1 MKKNKLY
8 IASVAFAALSLV
20 TSCDSFLDK
29 LPDDRAEV
37 NTEEKVTSLLV
48 SAYPTASSN
57 LILEWSSDNYA
68 DNGKQYSTNQDIEQV
83 YRFQPLTAQ
92 TNDSPKS
99 LWNGYYS
106 AIAAA
111 NQALASIDEMGNP
124 ASLKAQR
131 AEALLC
137 RAYSMYRLATTFCM
151 TYNPDNAEK
160 CMGLPYP
167 TKPETTVSPDYKR
180 GTLKQLYEQ
189 IDADIEAALPDVSDD
204 IYTQP
209 KYHFNQ
215 KAAYA
220 FAARFNLYY
229 MNYDKVITYASK
241 VLGANPASLLRNYV
255 PFMSLSNSEDIEN
268 RYISSSENANLLL
281 MTAFSQIGRNIS
293 GNEARFCH
301 NQNVGQYETIWAK
314 MPWGSGSRDN
324 TLYQSN
330 LLFGNAR
337 ILIFPKMF
345 EHFDRVSSSMF
356 SFLIMF

>member
-83 YRFQPLTAQ
+83 YRFQPLTTQ

-189 IDADIEAALPDVSDD
+189 IDADIEAA
-204 IYTQP
+204 
-209 KYHFNQ
+209 
-215 KAAYA
+215 
-220 FAARFNLYY
+220 
-229 MNYDKVITYASK
+229 
-241 VLGANPASLLRNYV
+241 
-255 PFMSLSNSEDIEN
+255 
-268 RYISSSENANLLL
+268 
-281 MTAFSQIGRNIS
+281 
-293 GNEARFCH
+293 
-301 NQNVGQYETIWAK
+301 
-314 MPWGSGSRDN
+314 
-324 TLYQSN
+324 
-330 LLFGNAR
+330 
-337 ILIFPKMF
+337 
-345 EHFDRVSSSMF
+345 
-356 SFLIMF
+356 

>member
-57 LILEWSSDNYA
+57 LILEWSSDEYA
-68 DNGKQYSTNQDIEQV
+68 DNGKQYSTNQEIEQI
-83 YRFQPLTAQ
+83 YRFQPITAQ
-92 TNDSPKS
+92 TNDCPKS

-167 TKPETTVSPDYKR
+167 TKPETTVNPDYKR

-241 VLGANPASLLRNYV
+241 VLGANPASGLRNYV
-255 PFMSLSNSEDIEN
+255 PFMSLSNSEDMEN

-281 MTAFSQIGRNIS
+281 MTAGSKIGRNVS

-314 MPWGSGSRDN
+314 MPWGSGSK
-324 TLYQSN
+324 T
-330 LLFGNAR
+330 
-337 ILIFPKMF
+337 ILSISQTCCLAIPVFL
-345 EHFDRVSSSMF
+345 SSQRCLNILS
-356 SFLIMF
+356 LPTR

>member
-57 LILEWSSDNYA
+57 QILEWSSDEYA
-68 DNGKQYSTNQDIEQV
+68 DNGKQYSTNQEIEQI
-83 YRFQPLTAQ
+83 YRFQPITAQ
-92 TNDSPKS
+92 TNDSPKN

-160 CMGLPYP
+160 CMGLP
-167 TKPETTVSPDYKR
+167 
-180 GTLKQLYEQ
+180 
-189 IDADIEAALPDVSDD
+189 
-204 IYTQP
+204 
-209 KYHFNQ
+209 
-215 KAAYA
+215 
-220 FAARFNLYY
+220 
-229 MNYDKVITYASK
+229 
-241 VLGANPASLLRNYV
+241 
-255 PFMSLSNSEDIEN
+255 
-268 RYISSSENANLLL
+268 
-281 MTAFSQIGRNIS
+281 
-293 GNEARFCH
+293 
-301 NQNVGQYETIWAK
+301 
-314 MPWGSGSRDN
+314 
-324 TLYQSN
+324 
-330 LLFGNAR
+330 
-337 ILIFPKMF
+337 
-345 EHFDRVSSSMF
+345 
-356 SFLIMF
+356 